1 MLGDLIANKVLNSLG
16 GTGTDDINPLYGAQQ
31 VDPDEYHKQVVN
43 NFVQEYNDSKPD
55 YAAIKDPNA
64 AEVEF
69 QNAYP
74 GYKKPTKSIWLD
86 TDGNDVSDQINAM
99 NPKQRHV
106 ALNTG
111 YKDPG
116 FFKRLTSTGEQEA
129 AFNREAL
136 GVPGQS
142 SQTRNVL
149 RANTGSD
156 ISTIPV
162 EQRPFGNDLQ
172 ANITGTINPRLFPSY
187 LNPEVQAR
195 QFATMGGNAVTSQ
208 AALTDTHNQLI
219 GNTALQKSGNLWR
232 EQLDKAGELQYDIG
246 RNEALLG
253 ALPDTQAA
261 IRNQA
266 ANEASTTGQQRKEM
280 PVTLGSM
287 AGEGAQRNLAANY
300 FPDSLVGTPYV
311 DRYIPG
317 KGIQTSGGN
326 LYSGYR
332 SPKWTE
338 MQAFSRGMP
347 TGETPTP
354 TSTGQAYIKSN
365 VGGNIIPATIGD
377 TGQQQPSKGPDW
389 LNNSNA
395 DMITLAKYPE
405 VTIDKNSGRA
415 YTKDGH
421 LMGNL
426 NNNNDPTL
434 EPIKQAAIQQLQEES
449 QDNKDSVHD
458 AAQATIARKLAELK
472 EQQKHLQAAHNHSGW
487 LPAQW
492 QNMKRNSTDIGN
504 EPDWIGAPLGKLTSD
519 WHPTRNYIKPAYNNL
534 IGE

>member
-43 NFVQEYNDSKPD
+43 NFVQEYNSSKPD
-55 YAAIKDPNA
+55 YAAIKDPDA

-86 TDGNDVSDQINAM
+86 TDGNDVSDQINTM

-106 ALNTG
+106 ALNTA

-129 AFNREAL
+129 AFNRNAL
-136 GVPGQS
+136 GFPGQS

-156 ISTIPV
+156 INTIPV
-162 EQRPFGNDLQ
+162 EQRPFGNNNQ
-172 ANITGTINPRLFPSY
+172 ANITGTINPRLVPSY

-195 QFATMGGNAVTSQ
+195 QFAATGGNAVKSQ
-208 AALTDTHNQLI
+208 AALTDAQNQLI

-232 EQLDKAGELQYDIG
+232 EQLDTAGGLQYDIG

-266 ANEASTTGQQRKEM
+266 AIEAGTTGQQRADL
-280 PVTLGSM
+280 PITIGSM

-300 FPDSLVGTPYV
+300 FPDSLVGMPYV

-338 MQAFSRGMP
+338 MQVFSRGMP
-347 TGETPTP
+347 TGGTPTP
-354 TSTGQAYIKSN
+354 TSTGQAFVKPN

-377 TGQQQPSKGPDW
+377 TGQQEQQPSKGPDW

-405 VTIDKNSGRA
+405 VTIDKNSGRI

-421 LMGNL
+421 DIT
-426 NNNNDPTL
+426 NDPRIG
-434 EPIKQAAIQQLQEES
+434 PVKQAAIQQMQEEE
-449 QDNKDSVHD
+449 D
-458 AAQATIARKLAELK
+458 AKREAQHKSAQSYLKAQSDKLKAN
-472 EQQKHLQAAHNHSGW
+472 HLTKGSGYD
-487 LPAQW
+487 LMHGGSLVSNIRPY
-492 QNMKRNSTDIGN
+492 T
-504 EPDWIGAPLGKLTSD
+504 
-519 WHPTRNYIKPAYNNL
+519 Y
-534 IGE
+534 

>member
-1 MLGDLIANKVLNSLG
+1 MPGETFNRILDAFGGSGAN
-16 GTGTDDINPLYGAQQ
+16 DINPLYGAQQ
-31 VDPDEYHKQVVN
+31 VDPDEYHKLAVN
-43 NFVQEYNDSKPD
+43 NFVQEYNASKPD
-55 YAAIKDPNA
+55 YAAIKDPNS

-99 NPKQRHV
+99 TPKQRHV

-129 AFNREAL
+129 AFNRNAL
-136 GVPGQS
+136 GFPGQS

-162 EQRPFGNDLQ
+162 EQRLYGNNNQ
-172 ANITGTINPRLFPSY
+172 ANITGTINSRLAPSY
-187 LNPEVQAR
+187 LNSEVQAR
-195 QFATMGGNAVTSQ
+195 QFAAMGGNAVTSQ
-208 AALTDTHNQLI
+208 AALTGAQNQLI

-232 EQLDKAGELQYDIG
+232 EQLDRAGGLQYDIG

-253 ALPDTQAA
+253 ALPNTQAA

-266 ANEASTTGQQRKEM
+266 AIEAGLTGQQRADL
-280 PVTLGSM
+280 PTTIGSM

-300 FPDSLVGTPYV
+300 FPDSLVGMPYV

-332 SPKWTE
+332 PAAAAL
-338 MQAFSRGMP
+338 MQSLQRGSYM
-347 TGETPTP
+347 GGGTPTP
-354 TSTGQAYIKSN
+354 TSTGQAYIKPN

-377 TGQQQPSKGPDW
+377 TGQQQQQPSNGPDW

-395 DMITLAKYPE
+395 DMVTLAKYPE
-405 VTIDKNSGRA
+405 VTIDKNSGRI

-421 LMGNL
+421 DITD
-426 NNNNDPTL
+426 DPRI

-487 LPAQW
+487 LPAAAQAYKTGSPDNPLGVQVIGKPAEW
-492 QNMKRNSTDIGN
+492 LGEATSNYHPLDRIKSWGN
-504 EPDWIGAPLGKLTSD
+504 E
-519 WHPTRNYIKPAYNNL
+519 L